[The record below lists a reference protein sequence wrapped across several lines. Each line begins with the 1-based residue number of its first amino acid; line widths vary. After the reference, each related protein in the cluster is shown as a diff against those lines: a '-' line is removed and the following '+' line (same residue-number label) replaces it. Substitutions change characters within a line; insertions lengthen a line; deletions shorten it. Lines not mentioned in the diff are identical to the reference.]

1 MATLLSK
8 KRKFIADGV
17 FFAELNEVLIREL
30 AKDGY
35 SVVEI
40 RVHLCILRSS
50 SGLREP
56 KIFLTVVEECFNELK
71 EHIIP
76 VSSASVIVSTGRRH
90 SIDSN
95 DGRGGGGFVVLGG
108 RSFRESKNAC
118 GEVEGVEKMSSKGPS
133 LWLEVR
139 SVWKVVSVPIEVR
152 INKEGD
158 DF

>member
-1 MATLLSK
+1 MMYKNQKYDLDNAMEMRNKL
-8 KRKFIADGV
+8 
-17 FFAELNEVLIREL
+17 
-30 AKDGY
+30 
-35 SVVEI
+35 
-40 RVHLCILRSS
+40 
-50 SGLREP
+50 
-56 KIFLTVVEECFNELK
+56 EEEK
-71 EHIIP
+71 
-76 VSSASVIVSTGRRH
+76 RH

-152 INKEGD
+152 STKMEMTLG
-158 DF
+158 

>member
-1 MATLLSK
+1 
-8 KRKFIADGV
+8 
-17 FFAELNEVLIREL
+17 
-30 AKDGY
+30 
-35 SVVEI
+35 
-40 RVHLCILRSS
+40 
-50 SGLREP
+50 
-56 KIFLTVVEECFNELK
+56 
-71 EHIIP
+71 
-76 VSSASVIVSTGRRH
+76 H

-158 DF
+158 DFRQAFPAETYLASVVEIARAVCFLENHDVRQHLINVHIPLVLLRST